1 MLYKYECEWEE
12 RNTNKIYNIYR
23 LRTHIYLRVIQ
34 NYKDIHMISKI
45 LVAVD
50 SSRHA
55 ENAFKYASYM
65 AKKCGCGLL
74 IAHVLEEFV
83 GVGHSILKEL
93 EQNDLELL
101 QKYKSRAKESAA
113 SISVDVIESRG
124 NDVAEEILR
133 LADEQKADTIVVGSR
148 GLKAS
153 KEFLMGSTS
162 YKITHYAKCPVI
174 IVR

>member
-153 KEFLMGSTS
+153 NEFLMGSTS

>member
-153 KEFLMGSTS
+153 NEFLMGSTS
-162 YKITHYAKCPVI
+162 YKITHYAKS
-174 IVR
+174 

>member
-113 SISVDVIESRG
+113 SISVDVIESR
-124 NDVAEEILR
+124 A
-133 LADEQKADTIVVGSR
+133 
-148 GLKAS
+148 
-153 KEFLMGSTS
+153 KESAHLSL
-162 YKITHYAKCPVI
+162 
-174 IVR
+174 